1 MSSKPV
7 IIKKEQQ
14 DVKTEPSFSNASGS
28 SQDVKMEVDEDEEE
42 DVFEDSLD
50 LDTSKAGNKV
60 WLVRL
65 PKFLMEKWHNP
76 DNLHGQELGHVRIY
90 SDDSNLPSDQQKVKV
105 KLILNNSP
113 ENSDIP
119 HEYDVSL
126 QKHADSSTYVFT
138 EKDMPKY
145 DKKRAQQE
153 AAKKE
158 QQRLQQQQQ
167 RKGKFQFNKDRFV
180 PYVKTIPS
188 MRKKKKKPQI
198 KNFLIFIFLT

>member
-7 IIKKEQQ
+7 TIKKEPQ
-14 DVKTEPSFSNASGS
+14 DFSIKTEPSFDNASGS
-28 SQDVKMEVDEDEEE
+28 NQDVKMEADDEDD

-50 LDTSKAGNKV
+50 LDTSKVGNKV

-90 SDDSNLPSDQQKVKV
+90 SDTNSNLPPDQQKVKV
-105 KLILNNSP
+105 KLILNESP

-126 QKHADSSTYVFT
+126 QKHIDGSTYVFT

-145 DKKRAQQE
+145 DKKRAQQV
-153 AAKKE
+153 AAKRE

-188 MRKKKKKPQI
+188 MQKIALKPSC
-198 KNFLIFIFLT
+198 FLHF